1 MLHGIVASSPV
12 KDAIFMWVEWVA
24 MVIELLAVALIA
36 LAIIGA
42 TARYI
47 YRRFQPLLSEE
58 DYQQLRASLGRSL
71 LVGLEILVAA
81 DVIRTVALEATMQS
95 VVILNMLVLVR
106 TFLGWTLVVDIEDR
120 WPWQPKIK
128 DN

>member
-1 MLHGIVASSPV
+1 VLHEIIANNPV
-12 KDAIFMWVEWVA
+12 KDTIFLWVEWVA
-24 MVIELLAVALIA
+24 MVIELLAVVLIA

-47 YRRFQPLLSEE
+47 YRRFQPLISEE

-71 LVGLEILVAA
+71 LVGLEILIAA

-95 VVILNMLVLVR
+95 VAILGMLVLVR
-106 TFLGWTLVVDIEDR
+106 TFLSWTLVVDIEER
-120 WPWQPKIK
+120 WPWQPKH
-128 DN
+128 DDE